1 MRVIRS
7 QSLLVLFFLI
17 VVLGVVS
24 SSAASG
30 FSSSPD
36 VGERFLDVKS
46 FAFKIAA
53 KNGWSLIISNEVN
66 SPCKEVK
73 GMTVEEAFA
82 HYFKDTPFG
91 WRYFEDCLYIANERE
106 LKKFFQKLP
115 ELEMGLPKGK
125 SGAFFSGI
133 FQQVELS
140 LLCQLLK
147 AISGVEIRTAS
158 GFEGNIM
165 MRARNMGWQRVLLSV
180 AFLNRLKIDSTDF
193 SVILSPERQ

>member
-1 MRVIRS
+1 
-7 QSLLVLFFLI
+7 

-73 GMTVEEAFA
+73 GTTVEEAFA

>member
-1 MRVIRS
+1 MRVVRS
-7 QSLLVLFFLI
+7 QSLLVLALLVAVI
-17 VVLGVVS
+17 G
-24 SSAASG
+24 AALPAAAG

-53 KNGWSLIISNEVN
+53 KNGWSLIISNDVN

-73 GMTVEEAFA
+73 GTTVEEAFA
-82 HYFKDTPFG
+82 HYFKDTQFG

-106 LKKFFQKLP
+106 LGEFFQKLP

-147 AISGVEIRTAS
+147 AISGVEIRTIN

-180 AFLNRLKIDSTDF
+180 AFLNRLKIDKTDF

>member
-1 MRVIRS
+1 MRVVRS

-73 GMTVEEAFA
+73 GTTVEEAFA

>member
-1 MRVIRS
+1 MRVVRS
-7 QSLLVLFFLI
+7 QSLLVLVFLVTI
-17 VVLGVVS
+17 LCA
-24 SSAASG
+24 AASSVAAG

-53 KNGWSLIISNEVN
+53 KNGWSLIISNDVN

-73 GMTVEEAFA
+73 GTTVEEAFA
-82 HYFKDTPFG
+82 HYFKDTSFG

-106 LKKFFQKLP
+106 LKKFFQQLP

-125 SGAFFSGI
+125 NGAFFSGI
-133 FQQVELS
+133 FQRVELS

-180 AFLNRLKIDSTDF
+180 AFLNRLKIDKTDF

>member
-1 MRVIRS
+1 MRVVRS
-7 QSLLVLFFLI
+7 QSLLVLVFL
-17 VVLGVVS
+17 VAVLSGALS
-24 SSAASG
+24 SVAAG

-36 VGERFLDVKS
+36 VGERILDVKS

-53 KNGWSLIISNEVN
+53 KNGWSLIISNDVN

-73 GMTVEEAFA
+73 GTTVEEAFA

-106 LKKFFQKLP
+106 LKKFFQQLP

-125 SGAFFSGI
+125 NGAFFSGI

-147 AISGVEIRTAS
+147 AISGVEIRTAT

-180 AFLNRLKIDSTDF
+180 AFLNRLKIDKTDF

>member
-1 MRVIRS
+1 MRVVRS

-17 VVLGVVS
+17 VVLGVAS

-73 GMTVEEAFA
+73 GTTVEETFA

-147 AISGVEIRTAS
+147 AVSGVEIRTAS

>member
-1 MRVIRS
+1 MRVVRS
-7 QSLLVLFFLI
+7 QSSLVLALLVVAICGIFHSAEAGFL
-17 VVLGVVS
+17 
-24 SSAASG
+24 
-30 FSSSPD
+30 SSPD

-66 SPCKEVK
+66 SACKEVK
-73 GMTVEEAFA
+73 GTTVEEAFA

-106 LKKFFQKLP
+106 LKQFFQKLP
-115 ELEMGLPKGK
+115 ELETALPKGK
-125 SGAFFSGI
+125 SKAFFSGI
-133 FQQVELS
+133 FQRVELS

-147 AISGVEIRTAS
+147 AISGVEIRTVD
-158 GFEGNIM
+158 GFEGNVM

-180 AFLNRLKIDSTDF
+180 AFLNRLKIDKTDF
-193 SVILSPERQ
+193 SVILSPETQ

>member
-1 MRVIRS
+1 MRVVRS
-7 QSLLVLFFLI
+7 QSLLVL
-17 VVLGVVS
+17 VVLAAVLSVAVS
-24 SSAASG
+24 SIAAG

-73 GMTVEEAFA
+73 GTTVEEAFA

-106 LKKFFQKLP
+106 LKKFFQQLP

-125 SGAFFSGI
+125 NGAFFSGI

-180 AFLNRLKIDSTDF
+180 AFLNRLQIDKTDF

>member
-73 GMTVEEAFA
+73 GTTVEEAFA

-147 AISGVEIRTAS
+147 AVSGVEIRTAS

>member
-1 MRVIRS
+1 MRVVRS
-7 QSLLVLFFLI
+7 QSLLVLVFMA
-17 VVLGVVS
+17 VVLGVTMA
-24 SSAASG
+24 SAASG

-73 GMTVEEAFA
+73 GKTVEEAFA
-82 HYFKDTPFG
+82 QYFKDTPFG

-106 LKKFFQKLP
+106 LEKFFQKLP
-115 ELEMGLPKGK
+115 ELEMALPKGK
-125 SGAFFSGI
+125 TGAFFSGI
-133 FQQVELS
+133 FQQVELP

-147 AISGVEIRTAS
+147 AISGVEIRSTN

-180 AFLNRLKIDSTDF
+180 AFLNRLQIEKTDF

>member
-73 GMTVEEAFA
+73 GTTVEEAFA

-115 ELEMGLPKGK
+115 ELEMSLPKGK